1 MNSKVKLNITG
12 KNIDRFIRRII
23 TANIEIIEL
32 NSISHKEINILIYER
47 DFKKVKSIKSIYKI
61 KIIDYKG
68 LSLYKRV
75 LKQNSL
81 FIIFIF
87 VGIFIVF
94 FLSNIIFSIKVV
106 HSDKNLQEL
115 ILGELENYNIKIHK
129 FKKSNKRINEIK
141 NEILNKYKD
150 EIEWLEIENYGTSY
164 IVRVEERLIPK
175 EKEIIKPRNII
186 AKKNAVISKIIV
198 SSGVIERL
206 VGEYVKKGDII
217 VSGAIKLNEEIKN
230 LTSATGD
237 VYGEVWYTVT
247 VEYPYIYSETVYTGN
262 KKKNL
267 NIRFLNKRFN
277 IIGKNYKD
285 SKIVDKIKL
294 NSLFLPIS
302 IAISEQYE
310 VKEIDNIYNEEEALE
325 MAQKRSKTQIESKL
339 GKDEYII
346 DQKIIDT
353 TFNENKVKLQIF
365 YNVYENI
372 GEYQTIEGE

>member
-106 HSDKNLQEL
+106 HSDKNLQAL

-186 AKKNAVISKIIV
+186 AKKNAVLSKIIV